1 MTRQDHPT
9 SMALASAALDSGV
22 DATAIREHLK
32 GCLACR
38 VRMAR
43 LEHSEAIEGPHRG
56 NVVRILEASTPGPEV
71 LGRLLAEPKGG
82 DPGPGQLWRVGR
94 DEALLVWVR
103 GVLGDS
109 IDVIPAVLDVDL
121 ADQQTVLLPS
131 TATPLGM
138 ELALMTGV
146 RAHIHRQAFLQYLAD
161 VDAMDEVNEAITA
174 ASAGREP
181 QGISVGPPIESAN
194 DQRLEY
200 RQVLADLLTDLG
212 PSMWDSPGW
221 PPGASEPSDR
231 GIFEALVDELPQ
243 RHVGALVTEI
253 VNQQFEVD
261 AEHQLHCYCKVS
273 YLDTSVIVTVLV
285 GPEATSFQEAHSLAK
300 ACLEV
305 AHCEPDGDAVA
316 VAVLKPDWPTVLM
329 KVSDMRSAYEP
340 PSGEQRGPRI
350 LLGGL
355 GLIDL
360 LAKYFDLQSTA
371 WETTEGAN
379 SLQGQTDVQTLA
391 AQHALSAVA
400 AVAKQGGRALTQAKK
415 SAWTNLPSG
424 LEERIAEFIVSVA
437 SDEPIDSAIS
447 KLMRE
452 VDGD

>member
-9 SMALASAALDSGV
+9 SIALASALDSGV
-22 DATAIREHLK
+22 DATAIREHLE

-43 LEHSEAIEGPHRG
+43 LEHAEAIEGPHRS
-56 NVVRILEASTPGPEV
+56 NVARILEASTPGPEV

-103 GVLGDS
+103 RVLDDS

-174 ASAGREP
+174 ARTGREP

-212 PSMWDSPGW
+212 PSMWEVPSA
-221 PPGASEPSDR
+221 PPGAAESSDR
-231 GIFEALVDELPQ
+231 GIFEALVEELPQ

-253 VNQQFEVD
+253 VTQQFEVD
-261 AEHQLHCYCKVS
+261 AEHQLHCDCKVS

-305 AHCEPDGDAVA
+305 AHCEPDADAVA
-316 VAVLKPDWPTVLM
+316 VAVLKPEWPTVLM

-340 PSGEQRGPRI
+340 PSGAQKGPRI

-355 GLIDL
+355 GLTDL
-360 LAKYFDLQSTA
+360 LAKYFELQSTA
-371 WETTEGAN
+371 WETTESAN

-391 AQHALSAVA
+391 AEHALSAVA
-400 AVAKQGGRALTQAKK
+400 AVAELGRRALTQAKK

-424 LEERIAEFIVSVA
+424 LDERIAKFIVSVA
-437 SDEPIDSAIS
+437 SDEPIDSAIL